1 MTAHWHKRPL
11 LVRGALPGFSGCLN
25 RDELFAL
32 ACRDDVE
39 SRLVRREAR
48 HWHLEH
54 GPFRLRD
61 LRTLP
66 KRDWT
71 LLVQGINLHHPAG
84 AELLERFDFIPHA
97 RLDDLMASYAVP
109 GGGVGP
115 HFDSYDVFLLQGA
128 GRRRWQVSEQQ
139 DLELDPRAPLRILRR
154 FRAAASWVL
163 DPGDMLYLPPR
174 AAHHGVAVDACTTW
188 SVGFRAPA
196 HRELAAEFLSDLAE
210 RLDFEGRYADP
221 DLAPTRHPGRIGA
234 HMLDSTAA
242 VLARIR
248 WTRGDVE
255 HFLGRYLSEPKA
267 GVFFDAPLTA
277 LSPGRFFA
285 ALARS
290 GAVLDRRTR
299 LLYGGRALYVNGE
312 ICRFPR
318 GVPEALRL
326 LADRR
331 RLPPGGHAP
340 GLTGL
345 LHEWYRSGFL
355 HLAEPGP
362 TTRATP

>member
-1 MTAHWHKRPL
+1 MTAYWHKHPL
-11 LVRGALPGFSGCLN
+11 LVRGAVPGFSGCLD

-32 ACRDDVE
+32 ACRDEVE

-54 GPFRLRD
+54 GPFRLRN
-61 LRTLP
+61 LRALP

-84 AELLERFDFIPHA
+84 AELLDRFDFIPHA
-97 RLDDLMASYAVP
+97 RMDDLMASYAVP

-115 HFDSYDVFLLQGA
+115 HFDSYDVFLLQGD
-128 GRRRWQVSEQQ
+128 GRRRWQVSEQD
-139 DLELDPRAPLRILRR
+139 DLDLDPRAPLRILRR
-154 FRAAASWVL
+154 FRAMGSCVL

-174 AAHHGVAVDACTTW
+174 VAHHGVAVDTCTTW

-221 DLAPTRHPGRIGA
+221 GLAPTRHPGRISP
-234 HMLDSTAA
+234 HMLDTTAA
-242 VLARIR
+242 ILARIR

-255 HFLGRYLSEPKA
+255 DFLGRYLSEPKA
-267 GVFFDAPLTA
+267 GVFFDRPQPA
-277 LSPGRFFA
+277 LSNRDFA
-285 ALARS
+285 ARIGRW

-299 LLYGGRALYVNGE
+299 LLYGPRALYVNGE
-312 ICRFPR
+312 ACRFPR
-318 GVPEALRL
+318 GVPETLRV
-326 LADRR
+326 LADGR
-331 RLPPGGHAP
+331 RLSPGSYAP
-340 GLTGL
+340 GVAGL
-345 LHEWYRSGFL
+345 LHDWHDSGFL
-355 HLAEPGP
+355 HLVSRDDSAS
-362 TTRATP
+362 AKS